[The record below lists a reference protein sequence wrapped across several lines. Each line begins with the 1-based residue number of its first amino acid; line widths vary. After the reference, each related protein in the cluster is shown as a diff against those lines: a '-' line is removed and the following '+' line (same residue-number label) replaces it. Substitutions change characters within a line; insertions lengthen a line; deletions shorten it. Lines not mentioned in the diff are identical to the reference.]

1 MYKQGKEV
9 MVAYRSIG
17 KGVDVLVDRSVPM
30 EKRGMIGRGP
40 LAVDE
45 L

>member
-17 KGVDVLVDRSVPM
+17 KGVDVHVEQICTDGEERDDRSWTS
-30 EKRGMIGRGP
+30 GS
-40 LAVDE
+40 
-45 L
+45 